1 MYSKLITAC
10 TLTGALCWTYALLHL
25 QCGASDFSDTYT
37 SRDPK

>member
-10 TLTGALCWTYALLHL
+10 TLTGALLLDVCSYL